1 MIIIT
6 WLCVNCFLSS
16 LAGGDCEGY
25 GDEVWQSPDEDESPQ
40 CRAEIYHQVSLY
52 DMVNFVNIHPTVILY
67 AGFTLIVH
75 VTVFLVVINIIN
87 ATLILRSGIQFYLCI
102 KHMK

>member
-52 DMVNFVNIHPTVILY
+52 DMVNFVNIHPFGHPVLFVHQTHEIN
-67 AGFTLIVH
+67 TL
-75 VTVFLVVINIIN
+75 
-87 ATLILRSGIQFYLCI
+87 
-102 KHMK
+102 K